1 VSKKFFRD
9 LEKLLSEIDATAG
22 AEEMLRK
29 IVHRLVQTLSQSYGI
44 ESGRVY
50 REREDDYLLI
60 ESIGEFGQAI
70 AGKTVPKSYSM
81 IKEIERKRLVLI
93 TPTSPG
99 FDPNLE
105 SQFTH
110 LDNAA
115 ILVGTNPSF
124 ILSLGLRHME
134 SEETLLVMLETIRAT
149 VGMKLRQTVLEGQL
163 HQAQIIQASLLPRRL
178 PRLEGFELAAI
189 TQPAE
194 EVGGDVYD
202 VQRVDSGILGIA
214 IADASGHGLPAA
226 LQARDVVTGLR
237 MGVMKDQKIPATIR
251 RLNQVIHM
259 SGLSSRFISLFYAEV
274 DETGNLFYVNC
285 GHCPPLLFRQT
296 GEILELPSSG
306 PVLGPLPNASFRRSH
321 ATLAPGDYL
330 VLFTDGVIERIR
342 PSGEPDDM
350 QEFGRD
356 QLITVCQEH
365 LGRSARAMMSA
376 IVKSVREYGQN
387 TPWEDDATILVVRR
401 LTKNSHQTK
410 STPGP
415 IRL

>member
-1 VSKKFFRD
+1 M
-9 LEKLLSEIDATAG
+9 LLN
-22 AEEMLRK
+22 
-29 IVHRLVQTLSQSYGI
+29 IVHRLVDTLSQSYGI
-44 ESGRVY
+44 ASGRVY
-50 REREDDYLLI
+50 REREDDYILI
-60 ESIGEFGQAI
+60 ESIGEYGQAI
-70 AGKTVPKSYSM
+70 AGKTVPKSYGM

-93 TPTSPG
+93 TPTTPG
-99 FDPNLE
+99 FDPKLE

-134 SEETLLVMLETIRAT
+134 SEETLLVLLETIRAT

-178 PRLEGFELAAI
+178 PRMEGFELAAV

-194 EVGGDVYD
+194 EVGGDIYD
-202 VQRVDSGILGIA
+202 VQRVDKGILGIA

-226 LQARDVVTGLR
+226 LQARDIVTGLR

-259 SGLSSRFISLFYAEV
+259 SGLASRFISLFYAEV

-306 PVLGPLPNASFRRSH
+306 PVLGPLPHARFRRSH
-321 ATLAPGDYL
+321 ATLGTGDYL
-330 VLFTDGVIERIR
+330 VLFTDGVIERDR
-342 PSGEPDDM
+342 SSTDSEVL

-356 QLITVCQEH
+356 RLIDVCREN
-365 LGRSARAMMSA
+365 LGRSARAMMTA

-387 TPWEDDATILVVRR
+387 SPWEDDATVLVVRR
-401 LTKNSHQTK
+401 QTKNSLQPK
-410 STPGP
+410 VAPGP
-415 IRL
+415 VRL